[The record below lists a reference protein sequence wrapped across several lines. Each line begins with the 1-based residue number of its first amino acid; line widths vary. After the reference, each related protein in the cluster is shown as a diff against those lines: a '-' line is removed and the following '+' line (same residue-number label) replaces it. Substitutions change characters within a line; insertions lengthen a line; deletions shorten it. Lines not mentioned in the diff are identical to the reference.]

1 MSDVKAEIA
10 ALVQECHEESVRTKS
25 PTRPVA
31 VALVDALPDGPV
43 LRRLAAEFLVDALAR
58 AQRAKTL
65 EEERAAEREQQS
77 HETPSARMPRKG
89 TRARTDW
96 ERNTPEGRAWAEAE
110 EAEEMRSMQMFHGT
124 LGRTLDRYAEDLR
137 VSWTAE
143 LLDSTFAVGDGTL
156 VTWGEATVEQHAER
170 RQMFLNN
177 AHANM
182 EGAARHESA
191 LRELR
196 ASGKPTLR
204 EMVRV
209 AA

>member
-1 MSDVKAEIA
+1 MNDIKVEIA
-10 ALVQECHEESVRTKS
+10 ELVKRCHDESVRSGS

-31 VALVDALPDGPV
+31 VAMVDDLPDGPL

-65 EEERAAEREQQS
+65 EEERSAERERQT
-77 HETPSARMPRKG
+77 HENPGRMPRKG
-89 TRARTDW
+89 TRARADW

-110 EAEEMRSMQMFHGT
+110 EAEAARSMQMFRGA

-137 VSWTAE
+137 VTWTAE
-143 LLDSTFAVGDGTL
+143 LLDSTFALGDGRL
-156 VTWGEATVEQHAER
+156 VTWGDATVEQHAER

-177 AHANM
+177 AHANL
-182 EGAARHESA
+182 EGAARHELA

-196 ASGKPTLR
+196 ESGKASLR
-204 EMVRV
+204 EMVEV

>member
-1 MSDVKAEIA
+1 MSDIKAEIA
-10 ALVQECHEESVRTKS
+10 ALVKRCHDESVQSGS
-25 PTRPVA
+25 PTRPIA
-31 VALVDALPDGPV
+31 VAMVDDLPDGPL

-65 EEERAAEREQQS
+65 DEERAAERERQT
-77 HETPSARMPRKG
+77 HENPGRMPRKG

-96 ERNTPEGRAWAEAE
+96 ERNTSEGRAWAEAE
-110 EAEEMRSMQMFHGT
+110 EAEEMRSMQMFHGA

-137 VSWTAE
+137 VTWTAE
-143 LLDSTFAVGDGTL
+143 LLDSTFALGDGTL
-156 VTWGEATVEQHAER
+156 VSWGEATVGQHAER

-177 AHANM
+177 AHANL
-182 EGAARHESA
+182 EGAARHELA
-191 LRELR
+191 LRELQ

-204 EMVRV
+204 AMVEV